1 MDGTVARIDRIELIH
16 FAFKVDGLGP
26 DSEGVLGFNPGAQAE
41 LKSYV
46 LKIRDTD
53 GTVGE
58 YCPMHSGK
66 HPQVITQ
73 TLPLLPS
80 LIGQDSMAREELYQR
95 YKRRHRHVG
104 GTGYSAIDVC
114 LWDLFGKKV
123 GMSITALLGGWRWE
137 IPAYASTIS
146 GDNNGG
152 LSSPEAYA
160 DFAVRCRELGYPGF
174 KMHCWSDGDPKKEI
188 AAMTAVA
195 KAVGDDMDLMT
206 DPASHLR
213 TFADALRVGRACDD
227 LDYYWLEDPMADGG
241 HAPHVHR
248 KLRQAIRTPL
258 LLTEHVRG
266 LEAKSAWIT
275 EEATDFLRADPEY
288 DLGITGVMKTAALAE
303 AFGLDVELHSSG
315 PAHRHCMAAMR
326 NSNYYE
332 LALVHPTIA
341 NPLPPIYTD
350 YSDDLE
356 AVLPNGCFPVPTGPG
371 LGVTID
377 EDFLSHAE
385 IGRQV
390 FE

>member
-1 MDGTVARIDRIELIH
+1 MDWTVARIDRIELIH
-16 FAFKVDGLGP
+16 FAFEVDGLGP
-26 DSEGVLGFNPGAQAE
+26 DTEGVLGYNPGARTR

-46 LKIRDTD
+46 LRIRDVD

-66 HPQVITQ
+66 HPHVINQ

-80 LIGQDSMAREELYQR
+80 LIGQDSLAREELYQN

-123 GMSITALLGGWRWE
+123 GLSVAALLGGWRHE
-137 IPAYASTIS
+137 LPAYASTIS
-146 GDNNGG
+146 GDLNGG

-160 DFAVRCRELGYPGF
+160 DFAVHCRELGYPGF
-174 KMHCWSDGDPKKEI
+174 KLHCWSDGDPRKEI
-188 AAMTAVA
+188 TAMTAVA
-195 KAVGDDMDLMT
+195 KAVGGTMDLMT
-206 DPASHLR
+206 DPASQIR
-213 TFADALRVGRACDD
+213 TYADALRVGRACDD
-227 LDYYWLEDPMADGG
+227 LGFYWLEDPLSDGG

-248 KLRQAIRTPL
+248 MLRQSIQTPL

-303 AFGLDVELHSSG
+303 AFGMDVELHSSG

-332 LALVHPTIA
+332 LGLVHPVMR

-356 AVLPNGCFPVPTGPG
+356 AVQPNGCFPVPSGPG

-377 EDFLSHAE
+377 EDFLAHAE
-385 IGRQV
+385 FDRQV